1 MPRRPKCRKIGFMP
15 DHCRFSPDGSDEKPS
30 ENIILALDEL
40 EAIRL
45 SDYLLYDQQKAA
57 KHMEISRG
65 TFQRVLNSAHL
76 KVAEALL
83 QGKVIQISG
92 GNYIL
97 TDDIACCRDKRK
109 VCSSCHNCENC
120 HKKNY

>member
-15 DHCRFSPDGSDEKPS
+15 NHCCFSPDGLIPEPSDK
-30 ENIILALDEL
+30 IVLALEEL

-45 SDYLLYDQQKAA
+45 SDYLLYDQQKSAD
-57 KHMEISRG
+57 HMEISRG
-65 TFQRVLNSAHL
+65 TFQRVLNSAHS

-92 GNYIL
+92 GNYVL
-97 TDDIACCRDKRK
+97 TDDIACCRDKQRI
-109 VCSSCHNCENC
+109 CSSCHNC
-120 HKKNY
+120 KKQKNY